1 MDRVLAAARPAFD
14 AETVV
19 DVARRTFD
27 VDAARAVDLGSER
40 DQAFLLLDGAD
51 APLAVLKLSNAAEDP
66 ATLDM
71 EALAVLHA
79 QRVDPSLPLAIP
91 WLVPGA
97 PRDSTD
103 PADRRVAVDVAD
115 GRHHVR
121 GYSIL
126 PGRGRIDAITLSDSA
141 LAGWGDDGGP
151 SRSGTA
157 RFLPP
162 GCSADDALGRP
173 ARRAQPGAAR
183 RDPGYAA
190 SGARRSG
197 A

>member
-1 MDRVLAAARPAFD
+1 MDRVLAAARPRFD
-14 AETVV
+14 DDAAI
-19 DVARRTFD
+19 DIARRTFD
-27 VDAARAVDLGSER
+27 LEAAAAQDLGSER
-40 DQAFLLLDGAD
+40 DQAFLLLDATGGPVAI
-51 APLAVLKLSNAAEDP
+51 LKLSNAAEDP

-126 PGRGRIDAITLSDSA
+126 PGRGRIDAITLSDNA
-141 LAGWGDDGGP
+141 LAGWG
-151 SRSGTA
+151 TM
-157 RFLPP
+157 
-162 GCSADDALGRP
+162 
-173 ARRAQPGAAR
+173 AA
-183 RDPGYAA
+183 
-190 SGARRSG
+190 
-197 A
+197 

>member
-14 AETVV
+14 AKTVV
-19 DVARRTFD
+19 DVARRTF
-27 VDAARAVDLGSER
+27 
-40 DQAFLLLDGAD
+40 DGAD

-121 GYSIL
+121 G
-126 PGRGRIDAITLSDSA
+126 
-141 LAGWGDDGGP
+141 
-151 SRSGTA
+151 
-157 RFLPP
+157 
-162 GCSADDALGRP
+162 
-173 ARRAQPGAAR
+173 
-183 RDPGYAA
+183 
-190 SGARRSG
+190 
-197 A
+197 